1 MTDEFLAAY
10 AKHREELI
18 RVMTAFNNDANL
30 DASQKCVDASGG
42 EITLEGCAITF
53 MPYLIGYMT
62 SREIYDFDAQFAVK
76 MMISGAIRGQEH
88 HKGAMQ

>member
-1 MTDEFLAAY
+1 MTEEFLAAY
-10 AKHREELI
+10 AKHRAELI

-42 EITLEGCAITF
+42 EITLEGCAITL